1 MWLKSFSKSIIR
13 NVPAARTD
21 SNQGFSSRARVK
33 RKGRAGRFLSEGWG
47 RCWVRI
53 RGCRDTESGIGI
65 FKPAAGR
72 PKFDVFWQVV
82 TWNNRDE
89 NIAIHS
95 RICGDSSIHYQKNAI
110 TNKRKQIKMCNYV
123 TYLYNTHC
131 QFRLGFQTW
140 GMNYLCSKIRTYELK
155 LTFIYI
161 SGLFCFR
168 NLYCAS
174 EKKMTFGK
182 SEKVDPWHQGPF
194 HSWPSWPSAPILG
207 QVGQWTI
214 I

>member
-13 NVPAARTD
+13 NVPAARID
-21 SNQGFSSRARVK
+21 FDQGFSRARVK
-33 RKGRAGRFLSEGWG
+33 REGSGWTLFERGLRTLLST
-47 RCWVRI
+47 
-53 RGCRDTESGIGI
+53 DTESGIGI
-65 FKPAAGR
+65 FSPAAGP

-155 LTFIYI
+155 LTLVYI
-161 SGLFCFR
+161 STLFCFR

-174 EKKMTFGK
+174 EKNWRLEKVEK
-182 SEKVDPWHQGPF
+182 KVDPWHLPRAI
-194 HSWPSWPSAPILG
+194 P
-207 QVGQWTI
+207 
-214 I
+214 

>member
-21 SNQGFSSRARVK
+21 SYQGFSSWARVK

-131 QFRLGFQTW
+131 QFRLGFQT
-140 GMNYLCSKIRTYELK
+140 NYLCSKIRTYELK

-161 SGLFCFR
+161 SVLFCFR
-168 NLYCAS
+168 NTAQV
-174 EKKMTFGK
+174 KKIDVWKKWK
-182 SEKVDPWHQGPF
+182 SWSVTSRAIP
-194 HSWPSWPSAPILG
+194 
-207 QVGQWTI
+207 
-214 I
+214 